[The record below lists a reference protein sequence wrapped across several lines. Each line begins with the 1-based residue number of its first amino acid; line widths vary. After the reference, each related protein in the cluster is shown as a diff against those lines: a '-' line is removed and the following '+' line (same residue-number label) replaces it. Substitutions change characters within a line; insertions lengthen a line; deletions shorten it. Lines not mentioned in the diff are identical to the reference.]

1 MRIMILKGSEYQI
14 KQFTE
19 AFDSL
24 VKFDYQMQRQEMP
37 WAMECCTN
45 ISDWKESFENV
56 KKMLAGCLGKGC
68 FKLFSSEDFSEQEYQ
83 ELSYPMQA
91 DRKVLSALE
100 RGNYPQVKDEID
112 RFLQQIVCEK
122 YRAKEIRRVALKLVT
137 RMMDIAKEINRKAYE
152 KMKEQD
158 NLKEVL
164 SAYTKEE
171 LQRILYQVGKLIC
184 EKNKKQGISNYTINR
199 TLEYVE
205 THFKEGITLEKT
217 AEVLNITPEY
227 LSMLFKR
234 EMGMNF
240 SVFLKEFR
248 IRQAKRLL
256 KSTDLKIYE
265 IAQECGYSNS
275 NYFTKVFKEV
285 TGISPAEY
293 R

>member
-1 MRIMILKGSEYQI
+1 MLYRE
-14 KQFTE
+14 E
-19 AFDSL
+19 NA
-24 VKFDYQMQRQEMP
+24 
-37 WAMECCTN
+37 
-45 ISDWKESFENV
+45 NV
-56 KKMLAGCLGKGC
+56 KKEMN
-68 FKLFSSEDFSEQEYQ
+68 Q
-83 ELSYPMQA
+83 
-91 DRKVLSALE
+91 
-100 RGNYPQVKDEID
+100 
-112 RFLQQIVCEK
+112 FLQQIIREE
-122 YRAKEIRRVALKLVT
+122 YRAKEIRRAALKLVT
-137 RMMDIAKEINRKAYE
+137 RMMDMAKEINQKAYE

-158 NLKEVL
+158 YLKEVL
-164 SAYTKEE
+164 LAYTKEE
-171 LQRILYQVGKLIC
+171 LQRTLYQVGKLVC
-184 EKNKKQGISNYTINR
+184 DKCKKEGISNYTINR

-227 LSMLFKR
+227 LSTLFKR

-248 IRQAKRLL
+248 MKQAKRLL
-256 KSTDLKIYE
+256 KSTNLKIYE

>member
-1 MRIMILKGSEYQI
+1 M
-14 KQFTE
+14 
-19 AFDSL
+19 
-24 VKFDYQMQRQEMP
+24 VKFDYQMQRQELP
-37 WAMECCTN
+37 WGMDCCTQIEN
-45 ISDWKESFENV
+45 CKDCFENI
-56 KKMLAGCLGKGC
+56 KEMLVGCVSKGC
-68 FKLFSSEDFSEQEYQ
+68 FKLFSAGDFSEQEYR
-83 ELSYPMQA
+83 EISYPIQA

-100 RGNYPQVKDEID
+100 RLDYSQVKKEID
-112 RFLQQIVCEK
+112 QFLQQIIREE
-122 YRAKEIRRVALKLVT
+122 YRAKEIRRAALKLVT
-137 RMMDIAKEINRKAYE
+137 RMMDMAKEINQKAYE

-158 NLKEVL
+158 YLKEVL
-164 SAYTKEE
+164 LAYTKEE
-171 LQRILYQVGKLIC
+171 LQRTLYQVGKLVC
-184 EKNKKQGISNYTINR
+184 DKCKKEGISNYTINR

-227 LSMLFKR
+227 LSTLFKR

-248 IRQAKRLL
+248 MKQAKRLL
-256 KSTDLKIYE
+256 KSTNLKIYE

>member
-1 MRIMILKGSEYQI
+1 M
-14 KQFTE
+14 
-19 AFDSL
+19 AFDNM
-24 VKFDYQMQRQEMP
+24 VKFDYQMQRQELP
-37 WAMECCTN
+37 WGMDCCTQIEN
-45 ISDWKESFENV
+45 CKNCFENI
-56 KKMLAGCLGKGC
+56 KKMLVGCVSKGC
-68 FKLFSSEDFSEQEYQ
+68 FKLFSAGDFSEQEYR
-83 ELSYPMQA
+83 EISYPIQA

-100 RGNYPQVKDEID
+100 RLDYSQVKKEID
-112 RFLQQIVCEK
+112 QFLQQIIREE
-122 YRAKEIRRVALKLVT
+122 YRAKEIRRAALKLVT
-137 RMMDIAKEINRKAYE
+137 RMMDMAKEINQKAYE

-158 NLKEVL
+158 YLKEVL
-164 SAYTKEE
+164 LAYTKEE
-171 LQRILYQVGKLIC
+171 LQRTLYQVGKLVC
-184 EKNKKQGISNYTINR
+184 DKCKKEGISNYTINR

-227 LSMLFKR
+227 LSTLFKR

-248 IRQAKRLL
+248 MKQAKRLL
-256 KSTDLKIYE
+256 KSTNLKIYE